1 MKPFR
6 FSQMQHCFSQSDI
19 KQQFENMHFCIGF
32 VTAIASSPEIVPP
45 EEWLAQLVLKQDTD
59 IPRQQE
65 IMPFDEAAN
74 ELIEWW
80 DYCIFVFDNGETLN
94 LPNKIGLTP
103 KFKPNKAL
111 LDFSKGYLEAF
122 DWLYEVWK
130 SFLPEDDD
138 NNQEAIR
145 TLSVLN
151 FILTRFIDEPAMA
164 EQEPELYQ
172 QLPDTKGCFETLEM
186 LVSGVGMLGQDLAT
200 DALLEDQLI
209 DEEPVANPF
218 RNVGRNDQ
226 CPCGSG
232 KKFKKCCLH

>member
-1 MKPFR
+1 MKPFN
-6 FSQMQHCFSQSDI
+6 FNAMQRCF
-19 KQQFENMHFCIGF
+19 KQPEINQEFENINFCIGF

-45 EEWLAQLVLKQDTD
+45 EEWINQLVLKEDPEPLD
-59 IPRQQE
+59 HSE
-65 IMPFDEAAN
+65 IMPFDEAAV
-74 ELIEWW
+74 ELVEWW
-80 DYCIFVFDNGETLN
+80 DYCILVFDSGKTLN

-103 KFKPNKAL
+103 KLKPNKAL
-111 LDFSKGYLEAF
+111 LEFAKGYLDAF

-130 SFLPEDDD
+130 TFLPEEDD

-151 FILTRFIDEPAMA
+151 FILARFIDQQAMG
-164 EQEPELYQ
+164 EQEPELYK
-172 QLPDTKGCFETLEM
+172 QLPDTEGCFETLEM

-200 DALLEDQLI
+200 GSLQEIDEI